1 MKTITLDWSI
11 NKLFFPVRLAAVP
24 TPSYGMVQVMSE
36 NNTWMS
42 VCDTGFDDVD
52 AKIICRNIGYKD
64 GKAQCCSSLGQKLVN
79 YNPIGNT
86 HHYLP
91 YLP

>member
-1 MKTITLDWSI
+1 
-11 NKLFFPVRLAAVP
+11 
-24 TPSYGMVQVMSE
+24 MVQVMSE
-36 NNTWMS
+36 NNTWVS

-86 HHYLP
+86 HHYQLFHINYIDLARCLINVV
-91 YLP
+91 YLTACAFIRS